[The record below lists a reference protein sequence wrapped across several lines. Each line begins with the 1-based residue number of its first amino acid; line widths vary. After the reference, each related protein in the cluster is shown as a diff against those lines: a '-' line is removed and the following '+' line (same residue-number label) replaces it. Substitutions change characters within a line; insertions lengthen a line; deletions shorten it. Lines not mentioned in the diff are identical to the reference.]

1 MIRGMHTLMVLPV
14 HNTTPRLWRAEWS
27 FSTVS
32 HPSSEERSKTSVKT
46 RLRMIALKVAR
57 SVALLCSSSAWLG
70 LGLGLGLGFGFG
82 LGLGFG

>member
-14 HNTTPRLWRAEWS
+14 HSTTPRLWRAEWS

-57 SVALLCSSSAWLG
+57 SVALLCSSSAC
-70 LGLGLGLGFGFG
+70 
-82 LGLGFG
+82 